1 MINDYFP
8 LPPFSTERTQ
18 RGELLSCFVS
28 LFSTENRMTCLE
40 VEAAF
45 AVILNRPREELWR
58 DMLVEVV
65 DANEVI
71 DKEVV
76 RTILMSLIK
85 MSLFVECVSSAEI
98 TPRIDYFR
106 PQLTKCF
113 TPVIDC
119 ICDELPSPA
128 GVEDVREVLYDHLH
142 LVLPASY
149 RPHLADRPVLLYSAV
164 MNLRVYAG
172 LANVLYTHLQEVVD
186 GFDCV
191 LLSKGN
197 YVAFI
202 ESLTA
207 SKSLAPAVVC
217 DIYSRLFACAETLA
231 PQPAGIHRDSLLF
244 LLSAFYP
251 FNTAM
256 ATLVFDRLAGGKELH
271 YDLLVFYLR
280 HVYAALN
287 EVRASFSI
295 HL

>member
-1 MINDYFP
+1 M
-8 LPPFSTERTQ
+8 
-18 RGELLSCFVS
+18 
-28 LFSTENRMTCLE
+28 
-40 VEAAF
+40 
-45 AVILNRPREELWR
+45 
-58 DMLVEVV
+58 

-98 TPRIDYFR
+98 TSRIDYFH

-172 LANVLYTHLQEVVD
+172 LANVMYTHLQEVVD

-217 DIYSRLFACAETLA
+217 DIYSRVPRRWRRSRRAFTAIRCSSSSPRSTRSTRRWRRWCSTVSRAGRSCASTFWSS
-231 PQPAGIHRDSLLF
+231 IC
-244 LLSAFYP
+244 
-251 FNTAM
+251 
-256 ATLVFDRLAGGKELH
+256 ATCTR
-271 YDLLVFYLR
+271 R
-280 HVYAALN
+280 
-287 EVRASFSI
+287 
-295 HL
+295 